1 MRTKEWLNFYPC
13 CEWTTVRT
21 YNNIRSSRYESPIV
35 LIVDTIR
42 RFVRGTST
50 FRFDYLRAGTNT
62 QLWGGVCATGLVWF
76 VFVIGSKI
84 AIHIHSTRPPHPR
97 GPKTQAT
104 LPLRRIFAPPLEID
118 HNLETSGCGGNQHQR
133 SIYIYREREGERKRK
148 RDKGRELVRRVQPY
162 TKPQPKRFYLWIRTR
177 SNFYNR

>member
-62 QLWGGVCATGLVWF
+62 QLWGGGLCYRTRLVCVCDWLQNSHTHTLN
-76 VFVIGSKI
+76 
-84 AIHIHSTRPPHPR
+84 TPPPHPC

-133 SIYIYREREGERKRK
+133 SIYI
-148 RDKGRELVRRVQPY
+148 
-162 TKPQPKRFYLWIRTR
+162 
-177 SNFYNR
+177 